1 MDFLKYHKNLT
12 YHAALIRFALPA
24 RKGRVIYEAAMKR
37 ILSFLFALLVSLPVT
52 ETALAQSV
60 VKTDNVRAEL
70 ISEVST
76 IKAGEPFWVALRQTI
91 KPHWHTYWKNPGDSG
106 LPTEIN
112 WTLPAGAKAD
122 PIVWPTPSLIDVG
135 GIVNYGFHDD
145 ILLLAKVTPPAT
157 LPSSASGTFHLAA
170 DANWLV
176 CNDVCI
182 PEEGK
187 FAIDLPVGPAATPA
201 DGATRA
207 LFDKARRDVPL
218 ASPWPAHYGVA
229 KAGDPTVVIDAK
241 GLKADTISDV
251 YFFPSDW
258 GGVANMTKQSAVVTA
273 DGIRIPL
280 KKGEAETKGGPPPQF
295 TGILVLNEKTGDGT
309 QRQAFDVAAKLDP
322 AFVPGASMQ
331 VSASNEETLSFAEA
345 LFFALLGGMILNLMP
360 CVFPVLAMKAA
371 AFARLAGHERA
382 EMRRDGLAY
391 TLGVLVS
398 FGAMAAAILAIR
410 GTVGEVS
417 WGFQFQSPIFSLL
430 VAYLFF
436 VVGLNLSGVFEI
448 SGGFT
453 GQLAGVGQGLASK
466 GGVTG
471 AFFTGVLAVVVA
483 TPCTAPFMA
492 AALGF
497 ALSQPAPQ
505 TVAVLLAMGLGL
517 AIPYLALSMTP
528 ALQRLMPRPG
538 AWMDRLRQ
546 FLAFPMYASA
556 VWMIWVL
563 TQQTGADGV
572 LYALG
577 GMILIAFAIWL
588 LRLRGDGGGGVA
600 SPATWVRR
608 GVAALALLLALATVI
623 KIEDSP
629 ATAAS
634 ASGGEQGNRT
644 TGVSFEG
651 WERFSR
657 ARMMQAVAEKKPV
670 FVDFSAAW
678 CITCL
683 VNERVALETAGARK
697 AFEET
702 GTVKLKGDW
711 TNRDPEITALLK
723 ELGRAGVPL
732 YLYWAPGAD
741 KPVILGQV
749 LTEASVVAQ
758 LTAK

>member
-1 MDFLKYHKNLT
+1 
-12 YHAALIRFALPA
+12 
-24 RKGRVIYEAAMKR
+24 MKR
-37 ILSFLFALLVSLPVT
+37 LFALFF
-52 ETALAQSV
+52 ALLLAAPAFGQSV

-76 IKAGEPFWVALRQTI
+76 IKPGEPFWVALRQTI

-106 LPTEIN
+106 LPTEIA

-122 PIVWPTPSLIDVG
+122 PIVWPTPSFIDVG

-145 ILLLAKVTPPAT
+145 ILLLVKITPPAQ
-157 LPSSASGTFHLAA
+157 ASGSFRLEAN
-170 DANWLV
+170 ANWLV
-176 CNDVCI
+176 CDDVCI
-182 PEEGK
+182 PEDGK
-187 FAIDLPVGPAATPA
+187 FALDLPVGAAATPA
-201 DGATRA
+201 DAATRA
-207 LFDKARRDVPL
+207 LFDKARRDVPME
-218 ASPWPAHYGVA
+218 SPWPARFGLA
-229 KAGDPTVVIDAK
+229 KSGDPTLVIDAK
-241 GLKADTISDV
+241 GLKAGTISDV

-258 GGVANMTKQSAVVTA
+258 GGVANMTRQNAVVTA

-280 KKGEAETKGGPPPQF
+280 KKGEAQAKGGPPQQVSG
-295 TGILVLNEKTGDGT
+295 TLVLTEKTGDGA
-309 QRQAFDVAAKLDP
+309 QRQAFDITARLDP
-322 AFVPGASMQ
+322 AFVPAATPI
-331 VSASNEETLSFAEA
+331 VAASNEETLSFGEA
-345 LFFALLGGMILNLMP
+345 LLFALLGGLILNLMP

-371 AFARLAGHERA
+371 AFARLAAHSRSD
-382 EMRRDGLAY
+382 MRRDGVAY

-398 FGAMAAAILAIR
+398 FGAMAAVILAIR
-410 GTVGEVS
+410 ASVGDVS

-436 VVGLNLSGVFEI
+436 VVGLNLAGVFEI
-448 SGGFT
+448 AGGFT
-453 GQLAGVGQGLASK
+453 GVGQGLASR

-505 TVAVLLAMGLGL
+505 TIAVLLAMGLGL
-517 AIPYLALSMTP
+517 ALPYLALSMTP

-546 FLAFPMYASA
+546 FLAFPMFASA

-563 TQQTGADGV
+563 TQQTGPDGV
-572 LYALG
+572 IYALG

-588 LRLRGDGGGGVA
+588 LRIGGAA
-600 SPATWVRR
+600 SPATWLRR
-608 GVAALALLLALATVI
+608 GVAAAAVLLALAAVI
-623 KIEDSP
+623 KLEDGP

-634 ASGGEQGNRT
+634 ASGGPS
-644 TGVSFEG
+644 TGVNFDG

-657 ARMMQAVAEKKPV
+657 ARMAEAVAAKKPV
-670 FVDFSAAW
+670 FVDFTAAW

-683 VNERVALETAGARK
+683 VNERVALETPGTRR
-697 AFEET
+697 AFEQT

-711 TNRDPEITALLK
+711 TNKDPEITALLK

-732 YLYWAPGAD
+732 YLYWPAGAD
-741 KPVILGQV
+741 KPLILPQV
-749 LTEASVVAQ
+749 LTEASIVAQ